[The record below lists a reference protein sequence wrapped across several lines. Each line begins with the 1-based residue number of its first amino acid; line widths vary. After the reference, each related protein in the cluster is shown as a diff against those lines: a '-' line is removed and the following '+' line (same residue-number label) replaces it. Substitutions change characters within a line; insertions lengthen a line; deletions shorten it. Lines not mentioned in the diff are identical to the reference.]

1 MFLSSGEARGKDQ
14 KPLLFLLEN
23 VMRHVG
29 KTRLKNDDRIENKS
43 LKNSLRAL
51 MFCTHRRWYL
61 EVKLS
66 ESESIA
72 NSHSSNSKLSKA
84 VKIALKSSREA
95 TREFICILRNRMFR
109 NPFCT
114 KVLEQA
120 TYTNKVTS
128 VTTEVDKF
136 YPSEFGVQIMSAS
149 HIWKKQG
156 GHACALDPGQFRSP
170 QGVLGFWRHHFTK
183 YRKLL

>member
-1 MFLSSGEARGKDQ
+1 M
-14 KPLLFLLEN
+14 
-23 VMRHVG
+23 
-29 KTRLKNDDRIENKS
+29 
-43 LKNSLRAL
+43 
-51 MFCTHRRWYL
+51 
-61 EVKLS
+61 
-66 ESESIA
+66 
-72 NSHSSNSKLSKA
+72 SKA
-84 VKIALKSSREA
+84 VKIALKSSREG

-120 TYTNKVTS
+120 TYTNNVTS

-156 GHACALDPGQFRSP
+156 GHACASGPGQYRNP